1 MNNSTTHIETEQH
14 NSSLQT
20 ANENPN
26 LSLRGTKQSQHLVPK
41 LRFKEFDD
49 LWNVE
54 LLGNI
59 VSKVG
64 SGSTPSGGVQ
74 VYQTSGIPFIR
85 SQNVYDNKLVLD
97 ETHISE
103 KIHEKMKGSS
113 VQSNDILLNITGG
126 SIGRSCVVPNEFD
139 EGNVN
144 QHVCIIRL
152 KSNYTPKFLQPFLAS
167 HKGQKLIFQGQTGSG
182 REGINFQSIRLFK
195 LNLPSL
201 PEQQKIASFLSAVD
215 EKIQQLSKK
224 KKLLEVYKKG
234 VMQQLFSGKLRFK
247 DENGKE
253 YPEWEKSGLGKHIDL
268 FSGYAFKG
276 EDISENENG
285 IPLLRGINIT
295 EGYIRHS
302 LEMDRYFNKDIKDIE
317 KLMVKEG
324 DLVLSMDGSKVGKNS
339 ALITK
344 FDEGAL
350 LVQRVARI
358 RSLKTSTIEFIYQ
371 HIRSTQF
378 IRYVDTVNTS
388 SGIPHISSKQ
398 IKEFKINFPCLEE
411 QQKIASF
418 LSAIDSKI
426 ERVSHQINQTQSFKK
441 GLLQQMFV

>member
-1 MNNSTTHIETEQH
+1 MNTATTHIETEKR
-14 NSSLQT
+14 SAERSR
-20 ANENPN
+20 
-26 LSLRGTKQSQHLVPK
+26 SKLVPA
-41 LRFKEFDD
+41 LRFKDFAGD
-49 LWNVE
+49 WNKC

-59 VSKVG
+59 SEKVG
-64 SGSTPSGGVQ
+64 SGSTPSGGNQ
-74 VYQTSGIPFIR
+74 VYQDTGIPFIR
-85 SQNVYDNKLVLD
+85 SQNVTDNKLILD

-103 KIHEKMKGSS
+103 SINLKMKGSI
-113 VQSNDILLNITGG
+113 VKPNDILLNITGG
-126 SIGRSCVVPNEFD
+126 SIGRTCVVPSDFNI
-139 EGNVN
+139 GNVN

-152 KSNYTPKFLQPFLAS
+152 KDKYSPRFLQPFITS
-167 HKGQKLIFQGQTGSG
+167 HNGQKLIYQGQTGSG
-182 REGINFQSIRLFK
+182 REGLNFQSIRLFK

-215 EKIQQLSKK
+215 EKIQQLTKK
-224 KKLLEVYKKG
+224 KALLEQYKKG
-234 VMQQLFSGKLRFK
+234 VMQQLFRSAGSGPASGQLRFK
-247 DENGKE
+247 DENGNP
-253 YPEWEKSGLGKHIDL
+253 YPDWEECGLGKHIDL
-268 FSGYAFKG
+268 FTGYAFKG

-285 IPLLRGINIT
+285 IPLLRGINVT
-295 EGYIRHS
+295 EGYVRHN
-302 LEMDRYFNKDIKDIE
+302 LEIDRYFNKDIKDIE

-344 FDEGAL
+344 FDKGSL

-371 HIRSTQF
+371 HIRSSQF

-398 IKEFKINFPCLEE
+398 IKEFKINFPCVEE
-411 QQKIASF
+411 QQKIATY
-418 LSAIDSKI
+418 LSSIDTKI
-426 ERVSHQINQTQSFKK
+426 EAVNNQITQTQTFKK